1 MDNRISFL
9 NRKFFLRVGFLLLFS
24 IIASSLYSYFTA
36 KANDDLIQ
44 SSPRLLEEET
54 INTTAVNIEL
64 AKNLYDNDKAI
75 FIDARN
81 KGDFVAGHIP
91 GAINIPVNGT
101 QLSSW
106 HSLQNISKNKLI
118 LTYCSG
124 ETCELS
130 LKLARILE
138 NLGYMNTRV
147 FFGGWQEWQEAGYPI
162 SKGYH

>member
-1 MDNRISFL
+1 MDDRISFL
-9 NRKFFLRVGFLLLFS
+9 NRKLFLRVGFLLLFS
-24 IIASSLYSYFTA
+24 VIASSVYSYFIA

-44 SSPRLLEEET
+44 SSLRPLEEET
-54 INTTAVNIEL
+54 INATAVSIEL
-64 AKNLYDNDKAI
+64 AKNLYDNDNAI
-75 FIDARN
+75 FIDARSRI
-81 KGDFVAGHIP
+81 DFIAGHIL

-106 HSLQNISKNKLI
+106 HSLQNISKNTLI

-124 ETCELS
+124 ATCEAS

-147 FFGGWQEWQEAGYPI
+147 FFGGWQEWQKAGYPT
-162 SKGYH
+162 SKGHH